1 MNAPMA
7 NRLPLLSFLL
17 LLSCLLLAAPGAH
30 GAALESASSTPAL
43 EGDFEGL
50 EAELEEESEG
60 EEVEAGCEE
69 AEVEFELGEIS
80 EAESEEICREAAESR
95 EKKGGRRGSAGTP
108 EECIL
113 RSTHAHAAVNEKRDT
128 LKLTLGYTAYEP
140 VGARIEVRKG
150 SSRIATLHRQL
161 GRSGVLRIVK
171 SLGDGKAPKRLV
183 VRLAVPASPAYCGK
197 YQTERVRV
205 H

>member
-1 MNAPMA
+1 MP
-7 NRLPLLSFLL
+7 NRLSLLSFLL

-30 GAALESASSTPAL
+30 GAASAPVASPSAIE
-43 EGDFEGL
+43 EGFEDF
-50 EAELEEESEG
+50 EAELEEEE
-60 EEVEAGCEE
+60 EEVEVSCEE
-69 AEVEFELGEIS
+69 AEVEFELGEIDAT
-80 EAESEEICREAAESR
+80 EAEEICREAAESR
-95 EKKGGRRGSAGTP
+95 KKKDAGRGSSAP

-113 RSTHAHAAVNEKRDT
+113 RSAHAHAAVNEKSGK

-150 SSRIATLHRQL
+150 SSRIATLHRRL

-171 SLGDGKAPKRLV
+171 NLGDAKAPKRLV

-197 YQTERVRV
+197 YQTEKVRV